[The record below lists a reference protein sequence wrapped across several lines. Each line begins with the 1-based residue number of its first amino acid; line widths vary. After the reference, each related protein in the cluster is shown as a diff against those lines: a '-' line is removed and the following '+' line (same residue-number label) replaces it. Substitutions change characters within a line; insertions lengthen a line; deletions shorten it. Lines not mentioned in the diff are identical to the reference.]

1 MPTSSRGAMLAERS
15 KRQVV
20 LKPSEEATQGL
31 QGHSLQAQTQEAS
44 SPSPPKRR
52 GEEDPDADAEF
63 SGCVCLRRHGLCS
76 CRDDAQ
82 WLRAKRGQMT
92 KYTPPHARRAMLQ
105 PASTVPSAGSA
116 GSTETV
122 ENVVCRC
129 LRRHGRCT
137 CQADDRWLQRKRKS
151 VEPYVP
157 PHLKERQRELET
169 KRQEIAQRAE
179 EAPQLELA
187 PNIRMLARRWEPQ
200 LEKGGFGF
208 NPLQA
213 EGKILCDDLGLEA
226 ECTEQAFTS
235 QGVKALPVVQS
246 GNYHF
251 EVELLRNCQLTVGW
265 SSAMSHAT
273 SWDSQAV
280 GYASTAQVVHNNEA
294 LEYGLPYGR
303 KGDVIGALLEWKAPG
318 VACVSFMLNGRD
330 LGEAYELPEAVP
342 MQPQVMQAPTGLPLC
357 LWLRKVLAYPKVGF
371 RPLVEA
377 LGSADLCPFSRAVAQ
392 ATTERASALITEEQL
407 QTFMVPDAHV
417 VELYDLEGAR
427 SNGSSLMRL
436 EQRLAVALNIQR
448 PWSGHLAL
456 LETEDLSCV
465 LVALRRASHAERL
478 IEGAAGL
485 AARGVNQATA
495 TSRQRLQDWRAE
507 SGGPPQRL
515 QAPGNLG
522 RLGPA
527 RRLIHGSLQTAMPLS
542 HLVEEKNAKRLKRG

>member
-1 MPTSSRGAMLAERS
+1 MPMPTSSRGKLAE
-15 KRQVV
+15 RQVV
-20 LKPSEEATQGL
+20 LKPSEEAQD
-31 QGHSLQAQTQEAS
+31 AS
-44 SPSPPKRR
+44 SPSPLRKR
-52 GEEDPDADAEF
+52 EEDADDDATEF

-82 WLRAKRGQMT
+82 WLRSKRGQMT
-92 KYTPPHARRAMLQ
+92 KYTPPHARRAVLQ
-105 PASTVPSAGSA
+105 PASAVPSGSAGSA
-116 GSTETV
+116 

-137 CQADDRWLQRKRKS
+137 CQADDRWLQRKRKT

-179 EAPQLELA
+179 EADPKGLA
-187 PNIRMLARRWEPQ
+187 PNIRTLARQWEPQ

-235 QGVKALPVVQS
+235 QGVKALPLVQS

-251 EVELLRNCQLTVGW
+251 EVELLRPCQLTVGW
-265 SSAMSHAT
+265 SSAMSHAS

-280 GYASTAQVVHNNEA
+280 GYSSTAQAVHNNEA
-294 LEYGLPYGR
+294 LEYGLPFGR
-303 KGDVIGALLEWKAPG
+303 KGDVIGALLEWKAVG
-318 VACVSFMLNGRD
+318 VACVSFMLNGQD
-330 LGEAYELPEAVP
+330 LGEAYELTEAVP

-357 LWLRKVLAYPKVGF
+357 LRLRKVLAFPKVGF
-371 RPLVEA
+371 RALVEA
-377 LGSADLCPFSRAVAQ
+377 LGTPDLCPFSRAVAQ

-417 VELYDLEGAR
+417 VELYDLCHGAR
-427 SNGSSLMRL
+427 GFNGSRL
-436 EQRLAVALNIQR
+436 EQRIAAALDLQR
-448 PWSGHLAL
+448 PAQNLAL
-456 LETEDLSCV
+456 RQTEESCV

-478 IEGAAGL
+478 IKGAAGL
-485 AARGVNQATA
+485 AARGLHQATA
-495 TSRQRLQDWRAE
+495 ASRQRLHEWRAE
-507 SGGPPQRL
+507 SGGPQRL

-527 RRLIHGSLQTAMPLS
+527 RRLIHGSLQTAMPLA